1 MAWRGRQAQSFDSMN
16 CMAAS
21 PFEVRTLSDRLME
34 VVRDMIL
41 SGVIEPDVPIR
52 QDALAAELNVSK
64 IPLREALVRLEQDGL
79 VVSHANRGFFVR
91 GMSASEAEEIYEL
104 RLKLE
109 PDAAAQACLAAD
121 DDQRAA
127 AQRILAE
134 LDAAAAAHLPSVGP
148 LNRAFHMALIQPG
161 GRLLTTEITARL
173 HVMADRYVRKH
184 LEHNDRHLTAAT
196 EHHEIL
202 TAWLSRDAKVVR
214 RLVAAHLEHTL
225 RDLREEFGLSV
236 AAADGK
242 AAPRSRKRA

>member
-1 MAWRGRQAQSFDSMN
+1 
-16 CMAAS
+16 MAAF

-52 QDALAAELNVSK
+52 QDSLSAELNVSK

-91 GMSASEAEEIYEL
+91 GMSASEAEEIFEL

-109 PDAAAQACLAAD
+109 PEAAAQACLSAD
-121 DDQRAA
+121 HEQRAA

-134 LDAAAAAHLPSVGP
+134 LDAAAAAHLPTVGP
-148 LNRAFHMALIQPG
+148 LNRAFHIALIQPG
-161 GRLLTTEITARL
+161 GRVLTTEITTRL

-184 LEHNDRHLTAAT
+184 LEGNDRFLTAAT

-202 TAWLSRDAKVVR
+202 EAWLSRDAGVVR
-214 RLVAAHLEHTL
+214 RMVAEHLEHTL
-225 RDLREEFGLSV
+225 RDLREEFGVSLAV
-236 AAADGK
+236 T
-242 AAPRSRKRA
+242 APPVPTRGRKRA

>member
-1 MAWRGRQAQSFDSMN
+1 MQPDDERGL
-16 CMAAS
+16 
-21 PFEVRTLSDRLME
+21 PLVET
-34 VVRDMIL
+34 
-41 SGVIEPDVPIR
+41 
-52 QDALAAELNVSK
+52 
-64 IPLREALVRLEQDGL
+64 LREALVRLEQDGL

-109 PDAAAQACLAAD
+109 ADAAARACLAAD

-134 LDAAAAAHLPSVGP
+134 LDAAAAAHLPSVGR

-161 GRLLTTEITARL
+161 GRRLTTEITARL

-184 LEHNDRHLTAAT
+184 LEHNDRHVTAAT
-196 EHHEIL
+196 EHQEIL
-202 TAWLSRDAKVVR
+202 SAWLSRDAKVVR
-214 RLVAAHLEHTL
+214 RLVATHLEHTL

-236 AAADGK
+236 AAMDGK
-242 AAPRSRKRA
+242 TAPRARKRA